1 MLGNSSKIKEYLETE
16 KKVIDNLGIK
26 AINIVYSILVD
37 ALENGKRVFTF
48 GNGESGSTASHMVND
63 FNKALFRGTNNVFNF
78 ICLNDNIPSILAISN
93 DISYDDVF
101 LYQLRGRLTSDD
113 IVIAF
118 SGSGNSKNIINAVE
132 YARECGAIVI
142 GFTGYDGGKL
152 KRIAN
157 YSIDTNIDNMQITE
171 DIHLIIEHLLISLFY
186 KNYGVREYKK
196 RVLRKEENK

>member
-1 MLGNSSKIKEYLETE
+1 MLGNGSKIKEYLETE
-16 KKVIDNLGIK
+16 KKAIDNLDIK
-26 AINIVYSILVD
+26 AINMVYSILAD
-37 ALENGKRVFTF
+37 ALESKKRVFTF
-48 GNGESGSTASHMVND
+48 GNGGSGSTASHMVND
-63 FNKALFRGTNNVFNF
+63 FNKALFKGTNNVFNF

-132 YARECGAIVI
+132 YARECGTTVI

-152 KRIAN
+152 RKLAN

-186 KNYGVREYKK
+186 QNYGVREYKK
-196 RVLRKEENK
+196 RVLRNEENK